1 MAHGRQEFR
10 FRLTGFFGTR
20 VMLSE
25 STRDLAGPEIFVRE
39 LDLIRVKGKS
49 EPTRVFELLTGQP
62 AADEFSNGLAAYRRQ
77 DWDQAEPAFKS
88 CLAGSTTDPVPR
100 VFIERIAHLR
110 ANPPGP
116 NWDGVWEFQTK

>member
-1 MAHGRQEFR
+1 
-10 FRLTGFFGTR
+10 
-20 VMLSE
+20 MLSE

-49 EPTRVFELLTGQP
+49 EPTRVFELLTGQT
-62 AADEFSNGLAAYRRQ
+62 AADEFSNGLAAYRHQ

-88 CLAGSTTDPVPR
+88 CLAGSPTDPVPH